1 MKNLCPM
8 GKEFHHLRRGH
19 NEHDNNAFRLF
30 PITVKVQMKIL

>member
-19 NEHDNNAFRLF
+19 NEHDNNAFSLF